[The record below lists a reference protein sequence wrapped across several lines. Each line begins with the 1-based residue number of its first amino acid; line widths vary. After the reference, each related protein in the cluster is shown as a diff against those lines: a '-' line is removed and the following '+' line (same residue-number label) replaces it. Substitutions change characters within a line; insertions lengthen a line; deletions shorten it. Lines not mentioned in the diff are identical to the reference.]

1 MALFGDSK
9 AFSQLDK
16 LFDESD
22 AGVLVVVLGDGLS
35 QLNWNLSSADGVL
48 ALMAPLGD
56 EMGEPSQLF
65 LKGSAVV
72 LVVEVMSADVF
83 SQLLANWPIMS
94 SDPEE
99 TGVPA

>member
-1 MALFGDSK
+1 
-9 AFSQLDK
+9 
-16 LFDESD
+16 
-22 AGVLVVVLGDGLS
+22 
-35 QLNWNLSSADGVL
+35 
-48 ALMAPLGD
+48 MAPLGD

-99 TGVPA
+99 T